1 MISLFCFTTLLPTH
15 GSIVSG
21 NARAILTQECW
32 KPGHNCNS
40 LQLNHM
46 ITINIISVLLTIC
59 CTFRGHLSLGR
70 RTSSCTLYKASNTIQ
85 SIGTVH
91 TFQCFISLSSWHLA
105 TLSLD
110 PQNCWPDNR
119 NMYQFQP
126 VSLTRFT
133 SRQIWGVPKAS
144 VVFADSELR
153 PPFSTHVEYNRTK
166 RFSKILLSLTTS
178 KEVPIPETQRFAKY
192 HPRRSHTPSAVPL
205 HIYLTCDYFLALTTE
220 PF

>member
-1 MISLFCFTTLLPTH
+1 MYCTVHRGTHIHTCIHSETAIIVPSRDPALWYSWHFGELLHLKSYLCSSNVAMISLFCFTTLLPTH

-70 RTSSCTLYKASNTIQ
+70 HTSSCTLYKASNTIQ

-91 TFQCFISLSSWHLA
+91 TFQCFVSLSSWHIT
-105 TLSLD
+105 TLSLY
-110 PQNCWPDNR
+110 PQNC
-119 NMYQFQP
+119 
-126 VSLTRFT
+126 
-133 SRQIWGVPKAS
+133 
-144 VVFADSELR
+144 
-153 PPFSTHVEYNRTK
+153 
-166 RFSKILLSLTTS
+166 
-178 KEVPIPETQRFAKY
+178 
-192 HPRRSHTPSAVPL
+192 
-205 HIYLTCDYFLALTTE
+205 
-220 PF
+220 